1 MAEQNADLLKQA
13 EELGIKV
20 DKRWGD
26 ERIQS
31 EIDAK
36 LNETPADPL
45 DHDANGKKGG
55 AAPALIAMV
64 INRDIWVDNPENKDE
79 PIRHRRGKVMEFT
92 VDDAMAG
99 LETGALSRVK

>member
-1 MAEQNADLLKQA
+1 MSEQNADLLKQA

-26 ERIQS
+26 DRIQS

-36 LNETPADPL
+36 LAETPAGPL
-45 DHDANGKKGG
+45 DHDKNGKKGG
-55 AAPALIAMV
+55 SAPALIPMRV
-64 INRDIWVDNPENKDE
+64 ERDFWVDNPENKDE
-79 PIRHRRGKVMEFT
+79 PTRHRQGKVMEFT
-92 VDDAMAG
+92 VDEAMTG

>member
-1 MAEQNADLLKQA
+1 MSEQNADLLKQA
-13 EELGIKV
+13 EELGIKI

-36 LNETPADPL
+36 LAETPADPL
-45 DHDANGKKGG
+45 DHDKDGKKGG
-55 AAPALIAMV
+55 VAPAMIPMV
-64 INRDIWVDNPENKDE
+64 INRDIWVTNPADKDD